1 MTKKRRRRKQG
12 LHELKLSNIHLMLP
26 WTMWPPTALPRILAE
41 LGVQLNKNLELV
53 QVDSLSRAGTLAS
66 GQVDLVL
73 RNILP

>member
-1 MTKKRRRRKQG
+1 
-12 LHELKLSNIHLMLP
+12 
-26 WTMWPPTALPRILAE
+26 MWPPTALPRILAE